1 MFQLLALC
9 QSEGEQLPLEISD
22 LKRFTVANY
31 LQLLIPNYP
40 TLHIYF

>member
-9 QSEGEQLPLEISD
+9 QSKGEQLPLEKSA
-22 LKRFTVANY
+22 LKRFTEAN
-31 LQLLIPNYP
+31 LQLLILNYP